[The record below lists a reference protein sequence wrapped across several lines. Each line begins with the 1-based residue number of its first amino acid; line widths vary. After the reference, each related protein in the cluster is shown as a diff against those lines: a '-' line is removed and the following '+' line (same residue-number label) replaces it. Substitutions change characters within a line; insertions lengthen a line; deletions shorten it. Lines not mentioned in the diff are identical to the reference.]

1 MKIEYIFVKSLDEY
15 CTSKEQFCNFLCSNK
30 HIRLKK
36 LGEEVSEKQ
45 ILLLDEYE
53 LEYRLEYI
61 LIEKSQECGFH
72 LLIEIAENGDEQAD
86 ILELFDITVREINI
100 KNGNQFS
107 INTIWNDASAYYG
120 KKLYPEIIKIEG
132 MLRKII
138 YLFMLKTAGSRWFNE
153 STPEKFKVSI
163 ESVIEKNNKPI
174 NEINSDWLT
183 YADFITLIYFFTAPY
198 SLKSNIKELFEE
210 LELYIT
216 EDKLQNKN
224 ENNDKK
230 ALTAEIVNKLSDEFK
245 PKNNWERYFSD
256 KLTIKSQKKFSE
268 DWSSLYN
275 IRNKVAHGKPI
286 HKEDYNKAI
295 CLIEKYCGAFDEC
308 ISIIDTLEITSEE
321 AKAVEDI
328 AQQVISKEPKEIL
341 GNGGISDYNNQ
352 IRLDGAYAGIKILNE
367 RISEIGSSLNKD
379 STLQVGKT
387 IADSLYPVASNVGI
401 LSGIKGLEQV
411 TSQLQTHNE
420 LALNKEGRFRITDQV
435 PNVLEPT
442 ITQDTWISKLGEN
455 IHLGKITAALDVP
468 LRIDEPILNVEL
480 DKSGKLLVMQK
491 SYGIQSEIIE
501 KETETSDE

>member
-224 ENNDKK
+224 DLMN
-230 ALTAEIVNKLSDEFK
+230 
-245 PKNNWERYFSD
+245 
-256 KLTIKSQKKFSE
+256 
-268 DWSSLYN
+268 
-275 IRNKVAHGKPI
+275 
-286 HKEDYNKAI
+286 
-295 CLIEKYCGAFDEC
+295 
-308 ISIIDTLEITSEE
+308 
-321 AKAVEDI
+321 
-328 AQQVISKEPKEIL
+328 
-341 GNGGISDYNNQ
+341 
-352 IRLDGAYAGIKILNE
+352 LN
-367 RISEIGSSLNKD
+367 
-379 STLQVGKT
+379 
-387 IADSLYPVASNVGI
+387 
-401 LSGIKGLEQV
+401 
-411 TSQLQTHNE
+411 
-420 LALNKEGRFRITDQV
+420 
-435 PNVLEPT
+435 
-442 ITQDTWISKLGEN
+442 
-455 IHLGKITAALDVP
+455 
-468 LRIDEPILNVEL
+468 LRIIGNVIF
-480 DKSGKLLVMQK
+480 Q
-491 SYGIQSEIIE
+491 
-501 KETETSDE
+501 TN